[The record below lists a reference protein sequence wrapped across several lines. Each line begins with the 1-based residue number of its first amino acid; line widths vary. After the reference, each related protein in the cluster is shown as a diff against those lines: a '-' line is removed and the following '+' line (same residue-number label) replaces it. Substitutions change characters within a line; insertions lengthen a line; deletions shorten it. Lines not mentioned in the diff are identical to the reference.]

1 MIQVDISNIWSQVS
15 LPQLLSVEPELA
27 EAHRAVVER
36 SGEGREYMG
45 WTGLPDKFPTAE
57 HVRILAAAE
66 HIRQTSEVLV
76 VLAAGGAEAAP
87 KGVLELLQGPG
98 RNLGRGKGDPVI
110 LFTGNSLSTR
120 SWNELTRLLEGRDFS
135 ICVISRT
142 GAELE
147 SGVTFRNLRWMLERR
162 LGTARAKR
170 RIYAVTDPDK
180 GALRQLV
187 REEGWESFSFPADVQ
202 ESFSVLTAAGLL
214 PLSVAGIDVTSLL
227 KGAARAKKELSLHSF
242 ENPVWLYVAVRHLMQ
257 QKGRAIEL
265 LEAFEP
271 GFRSM
276 ADWWRQL
283 FAAAEGKN
291 GQGLFPAYAEL
302 PGELYTLGQLLQE
315 GRSNLFETMLR
326 FEAPRKRVSITMDIR
341 NLDGLNYL
349 ADRDLDFAEEQVR
362 QAVLAAHDDCGCPAV
377 SIDCGDLNEQTVGEL
392 IWFMELCCNVSA
404 YALGLDPFSR
414 PGAEEYRSRAFE
426 LLGRPGA

>member
-27 EAHRAVVER
+27 AAHRAVVEG
-36 SGEGREYMG
+36 SCEGREFLG
-45 WTGLPDKFPTAE
+45 WMDLPDRFPTAE

-76 VLAAGGAEAAP
+76 VICAGGAETAP
-87 KGVLELLQGPG
+87 RAVMELLQGPG
-98 RNLGRGKGDPVI
+98 RNIGKGKGDPVI
-110 LFTGNSLSTR
+110 LFTGDHLSTR

-135 ICVISRT
+135 ICMVSRT

-147 SGVTFRNLRWMLERR
+147 SAVAFRNLRWMLERR
-162 LGTARAKR
+162 FGTARAKR

-187 REEGWESFSFPADVQ
+187 REEGWESFSFPANVQ

-214 PLSVAGIDVTSLL
+214 PMAVAGIDITALL
-227 KGAARAKKELSLHSF
+227 RGAAMAKKELALHSF
-242 ENPVWLYVAVRHLMQ
+242 ENPVWLYVGVRQLMQ
-257 QKGRAIEL
+257 LRGRSVEL
-265 LEAFEP
+265 IEAFEP

-276 ADWWRQL
+276 GRWWQQL

-326 FEAPRKRVSITMDIR
+326 FDPPRKRVSITMDIR

-349 ADRDLDFAEEQVR
+349 ADRNLDFAEEQVR

-377 SIDCGDLNEQTVGEL
+377 CIDCGELSEQSVGAL
-392 IWFMELCCNVSA
+392 IWFMELSCNLSA
-404 YALGLDPFSR
+404 CARGLDPFSR
-414 PGAEEYRSRAFE
+414 PGTEAYQSRAFG
-426 LLGRPGA
+426 LLGRPE